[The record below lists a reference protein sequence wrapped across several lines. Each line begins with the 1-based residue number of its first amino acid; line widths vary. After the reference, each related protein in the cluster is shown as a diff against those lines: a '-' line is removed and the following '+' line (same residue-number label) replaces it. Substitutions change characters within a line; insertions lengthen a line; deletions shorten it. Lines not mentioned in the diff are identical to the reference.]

1 MDEERRR
8 RGRIYEQLDPTGASS
23 RMREVIEYRDNARR
37 PCRIHSSIGS
47 LSAEPRKVRR
57 KGRKGASFGA
67 RSVFDS
73 YLGRGTQPIREQWE
87 RNYARAYRG
96 PGRLEYRRKN

>member
-1 MDEERRR
+1 
-8 RGRIYEQLDPTGASS
+8 
-23 RMREVIEYRDNARR
+23 MREVIEYRDNARR

-73 YLGRGTQPIREQWE
+73 YLGRGSPFENNGNAIMRERVAGQGAANIVVKTKNK
-87 RNYARAYRG
+87 RLARAVNTSRMNH
-96 PGRLEYRRKN
+96 PRTSPKI